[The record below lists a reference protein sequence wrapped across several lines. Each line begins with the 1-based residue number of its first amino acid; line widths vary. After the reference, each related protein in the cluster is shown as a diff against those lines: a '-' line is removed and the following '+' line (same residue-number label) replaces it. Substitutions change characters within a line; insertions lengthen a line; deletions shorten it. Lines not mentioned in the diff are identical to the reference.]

1 MPESSLMR
9 MSNASLCLGLGPL
22 CVPTCQHARDCGA
35 RHHRERSMGA
45 RPSTCRGQT
54 VRPVETTCGAS
65 GQNVSTRALE
75 AGQLWMVGG
84 GNGTGNGGNRKINK
98 IMLSHRWSECS
109 RTCGGGIRKSV
120 RECDNPT
127 PLNGGLYCTGDRLR
141 YESCHT
147 KDCHQAS
154 DLRLEQCKAYNAN
167 NFKIDDLPAWVEWVP
182 KYTDSEQR

>member
-54 VRPVETTCGAS
+54 VQPVETTCGAS

-84 GNGTGNGGNRKINK
+84 GNGTGNGGNRKK
-98 IMLSHRWSECS
+98 TR
-109 RTCGGGIRKSV
+109 
-120 RECDNPT
+120 
-127 PLNGGLYCTGDRLR
+127 
-141 YESCHT
+141 
-147 KDCHQAS
+147 
-154 DLRLEQCKAYNAN
+154 
-167 NFKIDDLPAWVEWVP
+167 
-182 KYTDSEQR
+182 